1 MSASMGPSWTVIS
14 NMLPRDVRY
23 ALRMMARTP
32 GFTVIA
38 VLSLALGIGANA
50 AIFSLADALL
60 LRPLPV
66 RDPGRVVTVTTD
78 IPGDQ
83 FGGTVSY
90 PNYQDLRDKTRS
102 FDGLTASQSSIFSFA
117 KSGSAAP
124 QRRAGMVVSDNIFH
138 VLGVEP
144 TLGRGFLP
152 EENKVAGRDAVV
164 VLGYDFWNDQFNH
177 DKTIIGRS
185 VRINGINFIVVG
197 VAPKAFTGLDYLR
210 PDLYVPAM
218 MLQRISGAP
227 ENPVENRGDYSW
239 QLKGRLKPGVSRE
252 QARAELATIWTDL
265 QRQFPQTDQNRA
277 AAVLTE
283 LQARVRQKP
292 YAMVIVM
299 LMVLV
304 ALVLIIACANVANLL
319 LGRAG
324 ARSREIAIR
333 SALGVTRGR
342 LLRQLLTE
350 SLVLSLM
357 GAVVGLLFA
366 YGGIRFLQAIP
377 VDSDLPSII
386 PRLDYR
392 VLLFSLVTAL
402 ISTLIF
408 GSVPAWHSTK
418 VELVST
424 LKNTVTSM
432 GSRYRKAGRDLLV
445 ISQIALSIVLLV
457 ATGMLLDGFR
467 KSLLLNP
474 GFRTEHLMMMEFDTS
489 LVRYSPEQNR
499 NFYRTL
505 VDRAR
510 ALPELRSVTLTQSV
524 PLSDQGTWRV
534 IPEGYSFPKGQDSA
548 SLLGTVVDEHYF
560 ETMKTEIVRGRAFT
574 ADDKDGSRLVVIVN
588 EEFAKQYW
596 PGQDALGKRLR
607 LNDDKGPWLEVVGI
621 AKTGKYLFIAEPP
634 SPYMYLPFAQNE
646 SPSMFLVAESYG
658 NPAALATPLTDIVR
672 AVDVNQP
679 VYNVR
684 TYSNFYQKFAISIPL
699 MIMEMVGA
707 MGLLGLVL
715 ALIGIYGLV
724 SYSVARRT
732 KEIGVRMA
740 IGANQSDVLKMVL
753 RESLVLSTLGLF
765 FGGLISVAVG
775 RLLAAGLAGLGT
787 PNAATFVIV
796 PITVFMVTM
805 AACYVPARRASAVNP
820 TLALRYE

>member
-1 MSASMGPSWTVIS
+1 MNMSWITVS

-23 ALRMMARTP
+23 ALRNMARSI
-32 GFTVIA
+32 GFTAIA

-60 LRPLPV
+60 LHPLPIF
-66 RDPGRVVTVTTD
+66 DPSNVVTVTTD

-83 FGGTVSY
+83 FGGAVSY
-90 PNYQDLRDKTRS
+90 PNYRDLRDKAQS

-117 KSGSAAP
+117 KSGSDVP
-124 QRRAGMVVSDNIFH
+124 QRRAGMVVSDNFFRT
-138 VLGVEP
+138 LGVEP

-152 EENKVAGRDAVV
+152 EEDLVPGKDAVV

-177 DKTIIGRS
+177 DNAIVGRS
-185 VRINGINFIVVG
+185 VRINGIDFSVVG
-197 VAPKAFTGLDYLR
+197 VAPKGFTGLDYLR

-218 MLQRISGAP
+218 MLQPLIGAA
-227 ENPVENRGDYSW
+227 ENPLENRGDCSW
-239 QLKGRLKPGVSRE
+239 QIKGRLKPGVPRE
-252 QARAELATIWTDL
+252 QAQAELATIWKDI
-265 QRQFPQTDQNRA
+265 QRQFPQTNQNRA

-319 LGRAG
+319 LGRAS
-324 ARSREIAIR
+324 ARSREIAVRI
-333 SALGVTRGR
+333 ALGVTRAR

-350 SLVLSLM
+350 SLVLSLI
-357 GAVVGLLFA
+357 GAGLGLVFA
-366 YGGIRFLQAIP
+366 YRGIHFLQTIP
-377 VDSDLPSII
+377 VDTDMPSIS
-386 PRLDYR
+386 PQLDYR
-392 VLLFSLVTAL
+392 VLLFSLLAAL

-408 GSVPAWHSTK
+408 GSVPAWRSTK

-424 LKNTVTSM
+424 LKNTVTNM
-432 GSRYRKAGRDLLV
+432 GSRQRTPVRNLLV
-445 ISQIALSIVLLV
+445 VGQIALSVVLLV

-467 KSLLLNP
+467 KSLLLDP
-474 GFRTEHLMMMEFDTS
+474 GFRTDHLMMMEFDTS
-489 LVRYSPEQNR
+489 LVRYTPEQNR
-499 NFYRTL
+499 NFYRNL

-510 ALPELRSVTLTQSV
+510 AVPGVRSVTLTQSV
-524 PLSDQGTWRV
+524 PFSDQGTWRLM
-534 IPEGYSFPKGQDSA
+534 PEGYSFPKGQDSA
-548 SLLGTVVDEHYF
+548 SILGNVADEHYF
-560 ETMKTEIVRGRAFT
+560 ETMETDIVRGRSFT
-574 ADDKDGSRLVVIVN
+574 PDDKDGSRHVVIVN

-596 PGQDALGKRLR
+596 PGQDALGKRLQ
-607 LNDDKGPWLEVVGI
+607 LNDYKGPWLEVVGI

-634 SPYMYLPFAQNE
+634 SPFVYFPFAQNE
-646 SPSMFLVAESYG
+646 SASMFLVAESYG
-658 NPAALATPLTDIVR
+658 NPATLATPLINVVR
-672 AVDVNQP
+672 ALDVNQP

-684 TYSNFYQKFAISIPL
+684 TYSNFYKRFAISIPRI
-699 MIMEMVGA
+699 IMEMVGA

-740 IGANQSDVLKMVL
+740 IGANQSDILKMVL
-753 RESLVLSTLGLF
+753 RESLVLSIVGLLI
-765 FGGLISVAVG
+765 GGLISVAVG
-775 RLLAAGLAGLGT
+775 RLFASGLAGLGT
-787 PNAATFVIV
+787 PNLATFVIV
-796 PITVFMVTM
+796 PVAVLIVTM
-805 AACYVPARRASAVNP
+805 SACYAPARRASAVEP